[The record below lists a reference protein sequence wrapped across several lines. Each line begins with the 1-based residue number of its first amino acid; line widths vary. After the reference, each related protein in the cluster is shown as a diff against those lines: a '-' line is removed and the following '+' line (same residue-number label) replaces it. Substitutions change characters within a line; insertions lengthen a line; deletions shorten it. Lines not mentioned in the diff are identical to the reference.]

1 MPEPHRYY
9 DCEGTGEEHEHGS
22 ESIKPL
28 TYAFTLTAL
37 IFLAEVAG
45 GFWTGS
51 LALLSDAAHM
61 AVDVAAIG
69 LGLFAAWASALP
81 PDKERTFGYRRVEV
95 LAALINGLALWVVVG
110 VILHEAWE
118 RFRRPVPVE
127 HLGAMLA
134 IAALGLLCNIASGAL
149 LFHRHEHNLN
159 QKAVFWHVLSDALG
173 SVGAIVAG
181 LVMWKTGWWLADP
194 LASLFICA
202 IILAASYRLVKE
214 SIHILLEGAPA
225 HLKVEDIR
233 EALSGIEGVA
243 EVHDLHLW
251 SLSSGAPSMSGH
263 VVLKAG
269 GDAKSVL
276 KAGARLLDE
285 KFCLKHV
292 TLQVEHPD

>member
-1 MPEPHRYY
+1 MPETHRYY
-9 DCEGTGEEHEHGS
+9 DCEGTGEEHEHGPQS
-22 ESIKPL
+22 LKPL
-28 TYAFTLTAL
+28 AYAFSLTAL

-110 VILHEAWE
+110 MILHEAYE
-118 RFRRPVPVE
+118 RFRSPVPVE
-127 HLGAMLA
+127 HLGGMLA
-134 IAALGLLCNIASGAL
+134 IAAVGLLCNLASGAL
-149 LFHRHEHNLN
+149 LYHKHEHSLN
-159 QKAVFWHVLSDALG
+159 HKAVFLHVLSDALG
-173 SVGAIVAG
+173 SIGAIGAG

-214 SIHILLEGAPA
+214 SIHILLEGAPS
-225 HLKVEDIR
+225 HLKVEEIR
-233 EALSGIEGVA
+233 SALLGIEGVA
-243 EVHDLHLW
+243 GVHDLHLW
-251 SLSSGAPSMSGH
+251 SLSTGAPSMSGH

-269 GDAKSVL
+269 GSAKAVL
-276 KAGARLLDE
+276 KESAKALEE